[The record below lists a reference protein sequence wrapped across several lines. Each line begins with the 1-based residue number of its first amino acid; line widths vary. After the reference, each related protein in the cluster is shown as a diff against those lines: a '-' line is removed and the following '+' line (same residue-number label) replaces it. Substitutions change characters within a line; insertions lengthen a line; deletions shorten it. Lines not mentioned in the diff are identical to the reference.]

1 MAPLVSAG
9 RHLYLAGENGKMLV
23 LDTRTGDVVRELP
36 TANIPGVIATANGI
50 IVVATWKNGKKMGS
64 VKRYDRRRMDWDIS
78 SGTVEAYDDAT
89 GKRLWKNDLLGTS
102 LLIADGTI
110 LTI

>member
-1 MAPLVSAG
+1 
-9 RHLYLAGENGKMLV
+9 
-23 LDTRTGDVVRELP
+23 
-36 TANIPGVIATANGI
+36 
-50 IVVATWKNGKKMGS
+50 
-64 VKRYDRRRMDWDIS
+64 YDRRRMDWDIS